1 MEQQVWGG
9 SSHSIR
15 RSLALFKYA
24 DAQFNKTD
32 LCVSPS
38 PLLQCHKQIHS
49 KCLNSNDCKSRRETN
64 THFPWQSRGETDTH
78 SPAATW
84 HLPVLANSR
93 EKGKHRRSHLHI
105 PGGIGGTFNDA
116 LVEDQSSIKIKLQD
130 YNTDA
135 DYICKYSLEKANI
148 MSRLMIIRK
157 KIIIIY
163 SEICGVTS
171 S

>member
-1 MEQQVWGG
+1 M
-9 SSHSIR
+9 
-15 RSLALFKYA
+15 
-24 DAQFNKTD
+24 
-32 LCVSPS
+32 
-38 PLLQCHKQIHS
+38 
-49 KCLNSNDCKSRRETN
+49 
-64 THFPWQSRGETDTH
+64 
-78 SPAATW
+78 
-84 HLPVLANSR
+84 LANSR